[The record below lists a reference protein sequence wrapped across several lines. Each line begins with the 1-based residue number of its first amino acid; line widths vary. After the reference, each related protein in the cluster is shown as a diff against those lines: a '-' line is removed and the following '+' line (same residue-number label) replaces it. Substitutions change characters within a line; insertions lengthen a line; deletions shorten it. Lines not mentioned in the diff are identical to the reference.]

1 MPTIKIK
8 FRPST
13 IEGKEGSL
21 FYQIIHK
28 RVVRQIRTRYKL
40 LPHEWNNCTAE
51 IVLPLFSDNRRD
63 YLLTVKEKSII

>member
-28 RVVRQIRTRYKL
+28 EWYARFVQDTNCFPTNGIIAPQKLFCRYSATT
-40 LPHEWNNCTAE
+40 EETIC
-51 IVLPLFSDNRRD
+51 
-63 YLLTVKEKSII
+63 

>member
-28 RVVRQIRTRYKL
+28 RVVRQIRR
-40 LPHEWNNCTAE
+40 NCSAA
-51 IVLPLFSDNRRD
+51 IQRQQKRLSADGKGKDKNRHTENREND
-63 YLLTVKEKSII
+63 C